1 MGEGGPNRIFKS
13 MSAPSKENHS
23 FQMVRKPASKQF
35 SVEEVEEL
43 LSIIKKDLP
52 VGTDDWED
60 VIAKNNVISLRRN
73 WQTRGTES
81 LKSKFRSGYA
91 HKKKTGDPKIP
102 I

>member
-1 MGEGGPNRIFKS
+1 
-13 MSAPSKENHS
+13 
-23 FQMVRKPASKQF
+23 
-35 SVEEVEEL
+35 VEEVEEL
-43 LSIIKKDLP
+43 LAIIKENLP
-52 VGTDDWED
+52 VGTED
-60 VIAKNNVISLRRN
+60 EIAKNNVISLRRN